1 MYIFDIKENIYKTYK
16 HNENE
21 LYKLIYNLYKLDKK
35 DLSFGLT
42 LYNQICNK
50 INIKRLNKY
59 ISILNKKLTIK
70 PSCIKTKQLDE
81 ETIYIL
87 KNYSNN
93 LFICDFNKNIYKWL
107 NKI

>member
-1 MYIFDIKENIYKTYK
+1 MHIFDIKENIYKTYK
-16 HNENE
+16 YNEYD

-35 DLSFGLT
+35 NLSFGLT

-50 INIKRLNKY
+50 INKTKLEQYTK
-59 ISILNKKLTIK
+59 ILNKKLTIK
-70 PSCIKTKQLDE
+70 PSCIKIKKLDQ

-87 KNYSNN
+87 NNYSNN
-93 LFICDFNKNIYKWL
+93 LFICDFNKNTYKWL